1 MKIQQRR
8 IKVDGFEQAH
18 LEGAIG
24 ASIILA
30 IVIVFLE
37 ALRRKYKGKI
47 IRYPVTGFEALT
59 ILFTATIIVSYPFTK
74 DEMVAKNKQERI
86 AEINAY
92 IEANDLEGAFDTAN
106 RWMGHGSKEVDRLFD
121 IIAPKYRAYLAE
133 KAEQRRQEVALA
145 EQERMQEQQL
155 KDREEALKDARVYF
169 RMLIEKNTIVYDS
182 FEYLGSVSAYTKD
195 EQHIFVGMDYVA
207 KNAFGAPIKQRAGAI
222 YKKDGK
228 TFVRLTST
236 EETEGFLRSI
246 KKLAA

>member
-1 MKIQQRR
+1 M
-8 IKVDGFEQAH
+8 DGFEQAH
-18 LEGAIG
+18 LEGAIY

-30 IVIVFLE
+30 IVIIFLE

-47 IRYPVTGFEALT
+47 IRYPVTGLEALT
-59 ILFTATIIVSYPFTK
+59 ILFTATIIVFYPFTK
-74 DEMVAKNKQERI
+74 DERVAKNKQERV

-121 IIAPKYRAYLAE
+121 IIAPKYKAYLAE

-145 EQERMQEQQL
+145 EQEREQERMQEQQL
-155 KDREEALKDARVYF
+155 KDREKALKDARVYF
-169 RMLIEKNTIVYDS
+169 LGLLKENTIVYDS
-182 FEYLGSVSAYTKD
+182 FKYLSSVSAYTKD
-195 EQHIFVGMDYVA
+195 EEHIFVGIDYVA

-228 TFVRLTST
+228 TFVRMTT
-236 EETEGFLRSI
+236 DQETGGFLRSI
-246 KKLAA
+246 KNLAV